1 MAHKLKSNNIN
12 TATKNKQNY
21 KSSRQN
27 DNNNETITS
36 LEFKQESID
45 DDEKETDFLVNAE
58 NSLDEDEIYGDSND
72 MLNGHN
78 KDSGNSTTETTY
90 NNRGYTRKVFP
101 IESKCNVCSKNFS
114 QQRDLVKHAQQFH
127 PNDKAFKC
135 RHCPTLFSKIKSLST
150 HFKRCHANLA
160 NTISCEYCYKSFF
173 AQFQLERHRRTHTEY
188 NNDLENN
195 KDNRNSN
202 IVGADDDIYE
212 NRKGKIYPIQKKC
225 AICNKTFSHQKMLV
239 QHCQKAHPNEKTF
252 KCLYCPTV
260 FSKLKSVTTH
270 YKRSHSKT
278 TKTIFCEYC
287 NMSFFTK
294 FLLERH
300 LRSHTEQRPFHCNL
314 CDKSYKYKRNLDV
327 HLRTHSNNENSLN
340 NPLDEYGE
348 NDEEEEHFLTEEDD
362 YDNVGEE
369 VVDDD
374 SHEKETDF
382 LVNAECSADED
393 EIYDDSNDLMIEHN
407 KDNSSRTMA
416 TKHSTN
422 REYLRKVYPIENK
435 CFVCLK
441 NFSQQKELIRHAEQF
456 HPNDKAF
463 KCRQCPTLFSKLKSL
478 SSHFKRRHAHLAK
491 TISCEFCNK
500 TFFVQFHL
508 ERHRRTHSE
517 YNNKLRSSHTE
528 EGDNMLTGDDEY
540 CENDEED
547 EYYDNNEHSMFA
559 KDEYYENDDGTEE
572 DDNEQ
577 EGNSFHNK
585 TQEQHKNNRIN
596 QKTHQKNNEI
606 PTEVITIDDDDH
618 AATVMEYDNS
628 NLYNSTYFIIDEF
641 NTDTEQDEEF
651 TAADYSNTDNGNE
664 GYAAGDIVSVSAETD
679 QHECGVCMKLFTCQ
693 QAVARHL
700 HRHHPE
706 IEFFKCPYCD
716 DNFYGLDLLA
726 EHIKVMKHIQK
737 PNICKYCLKSF
748 DRRTDLN
755 RHIRIHTDERPYS
768 CNVCDT
774 SFKQVNHL
782 KRHKESMHGILF
794 QPQKFNCKLCTKSF
808 TEADILKRHMSIHE
822 NKQNSYPCTMC
833 SKIFK
838 TRYDWQRHEQTHS
851 SRMDLICEYCL
862 KSFDNNE
869 TLNRHLKVHK
879 GEFKFLCTI
888 CKKTFRRKSHL
899 VNHHKSHRNS

>member
-1 MAHKLKSNNIN
+1 MAHKLKSNKIN
-12 TATKNKQNY
+12 TAAKNKQNN
-21 KSSRQN
+21 KRSGHN
-27 DNNNETITS
+27 EVNKETITA
-36 LEFKQESID
+36 LEFKQELTD
-45 DDEKETDFLVNAE
+45 DNSNGKETDFLVNAE

-72 MLNGHN
+72 MFNGHN
-78 KDSGNSTTETTY
+78 KDSGKTTTETTYY

-101 IESKCNVCSKNFS
+101 IESKCNVCSKHFS

-135 RHCPTLFSKIKSLST
+135 RHCPTLFSKLKSLST

-188 NNDLENN
+188 NNDLQTS
-195 KDNRNSN
+195 KDNSNSN

-225 AICNKTFSHQKMLV
+225 AICNKTFSLQKMLV
-239 QHCQKAHPNEKTF
+239 QHCQQAHPNEKTF

-278 TKTIFCEYC
+278 TKTIFYEYC
-287 NMSFFTK
+287 
-294 FLLERH
+294 
-300 LRSHTEQRPFHCNL
+300 
-314 CDKSYKYKRNLDV
+314 
-327 HLRTHSNNENSLN
+327 
-340 NPLDEYGE
+340 E
-348 NDEEEEHFLTEEDD
+348 NDEEEEENILTEEDD
-362 YDNVGEE
+362 YGNVEE
-369 VVDDD
+369 ELMDDE

-382 LVNAECSADED
+382 LVNADYSVDED
-393 EIYDDSNDLMIEHN
+393 EIYDDSNDLLIEHD
-407 KDNSSRTMA
+407 KDNGSRTIS
-416 TKHSTN
+416 TKYSN
-422 REYLRKVYPIENK
+422 SREYSRKVYPIENK
-435 CFVCLK
+435 CYVCPK
-441 NFSQQKELIRHAEQF
+441 DFSQQKDLIRHAEQF

-517 YNNKLRSSHTE
+517 YNNELSSMHTDNNDDNCENE
-528 EGDNMLTGDDEY
+528 EGDNILTGDDEY
-540 CENDEED
+540 YENDED
-547 EYYDNNEHSMFA
+547 DKYEYYKNNEHSMFA
-559 KDEYYENDDGTEE
+559 EDEYYENDEETEE
-572 DDNEQ
+572 NDNEQ
-577 EGNSFHNK
+577 EGNNFHNK
-585 TQEQHKNNRIN
+585 RQYQHKDNKNN
-596 QKTHQKNNEI
+596 QKTHQKNNEP
-606 PTEVITIDDDDH
+606 PTEIITIDDDDH

-628 NLYNSTYFIIDEF
+628 SNLHNNTYFIIDEF
-641 NTDTEQDEEF
+641 NTDNEQDEEF
-651 TAADYSNTDNGNE
+651 TAADYCNTDNGDE
-664 GYAAGDIVSVSAETD
+664 DYAAGDIVSVSAETD
-679 QHECGVCMKLFTCQ
+679 QHECAVCMKLFKCQ

-726 EHIKVMKHIQK
+726 EHIKVKKHIQK

-748 DRRTDLN
+748 DRKTDLN

-774 SFKQVNHL
+774 AFKQVNHL
-782 KRHKESMHGILF
+782 KRHRESMHSILF
-794 QPQKFNCKLCTKSF
+794 QPQKFNCELCTKSF
-808 TEADILKRHMSIHE
+808 TEAEILKRHMSIHE
-822 NKQNSYPCTMC
+822 NKLSSYPCTMC

-862 KSFDNNE
+862 KSFDSNE